1 MILLALAMSVFQR
14 CNLCLIRCLFFELC
28 NARFVWGFA
37 IAFGVWLFRKVAGYV
52 ALLTTADCILTTAD
66 CIIFI
71 LSLLIWCVCAA
82 GWHMASESETGAYMV
97 GVWSEPLIVLSKDI
111 AKLARAPRLVN
122 LACDIRRARQTFFC
136 NPWIYWW
143 INVRITNWVKWE
155 WRLNLCV
162 YLAVDLSCY
171 SAWMVCLAFVFF

>member
-1 MILLALAMSVFQR
+1 MLWCCWHWLCQSSSAAIFAWSDVF
-14 CNLCLIRCLFFELC
+14 FFELC

-52 ALLTTADCILTTAD
+52 ALLTTADYIIL
-66 CIIFI
+66 I
-71 LSLLIWCVCAA
+71 LSLLIGCVCAA

-111 AKLARAPRLVN
+111 AKLAGAPRLVN